1 MATKQI
7 KQKKCPCCNRT
18 LPLCKPYWYVL
29 SESADGFSPECSDC
43 MHGYRSYVQQ
53 PNLRRAKEHA
63 PDRQCSCCGMMLPV
77 SEFTDT
83 SKGISHVCNDCKRS
97 GRKRMVLWPLTTR
110 VPFAEQELP
119 FDNQPKHG
127 REYEDGFTTANG
139 VRGKIVITIPGK
151 FTVSD
156 VLSVHK
162 QVTKAVQRITDK
174 EIKW

>member
-1 MATKQI
+1 MNWCKECDFAQWEI
-7 KQKKCPCCNRT
+7 NPRT
-18 LPLCKPYWYVL
+18 LVPELWCAAQV
-29 SESADGFSPECSDC
+29 AQISPNNDACEDFVSTNERKQVITHSPKIQC
-43 MHGYRSYVQQ
+43 MQSQH
-53 PNLRRAKEHA
+53 
-63 PDRQCSCCGMMLPV
+63 CT
-77 SEFTDT
+77 F
-83 SKGISHVCNDCKRS
+83 CNGATALEMKLDNGTTVAVTYQVPIKS
-97 GRKRMVLWPLTTR
+97 LVKRMVLWPLTTR

-119 FDNQPKHG
+119 FDNQPKRG

>member
-1 MATKQI
+1 MA
-7 KQKKCPCCNRT
+7 
-18 LPLCKPYWYVL
+18 
-29 SESADGFSPECSDC
+29 
-43 MHGYRSYVQQ
+43 
-53 PNLRRAKEHA
+53 
-63 PDRQCSCCGMMLPV
+63 
-77 SEFTDT
+77 
-83 SKGISHVCNDCKRS
+83 
-97 GRKRMVLWPLTTR
+97 LWPLTTR
-110 VPFAEQELP
+110 VPFTEQELP
-119 FDNQPKHG
+119 FDNQPKRG